1 MKLIKR
7 ILLIV
12 PLLLTTVFASA
23 QQRGQSDG
31 INAGYLDPAMQ
42 VETWAQRFEVEGREV
57 FDYRNE
63 VTAVLGL
70 AGGDRVAD
78 IGAGTGLYVPL
89 LANAV
94 GTSGKVYA
102 VDISPGFITHL
113 DSKIRENGLTQVE
126 TVLSTERSIDL
137 LVNSVDMVF
146 TSDAYHHFVYYQ
158 DMLASMMSALVSG
171 GELIVMD
178 YDISKATRMAE
189 HVGGTVEEFTRQI
202 TEAGFVLVEDL
213 TFPTMEETFVRRF
226 RKP

>member
-1 MKLIKR
+1 MSISRR
-7 ILLIV
+7 ILFSL
-12 PLLLTTVFASA
+12 PLLLIALFANA

-57 FDYRNE
+57 FDFRNE

-70 AGGDRVAD
+70 AAGDRVAD
-78 IGAGTGLYVPL
+78 VGAGTGLYVPL

-94 GTSGKVYA
+94 GASGKVYA

-113 DSKIRENGLTQVE
+113 DGKISENGLTQVE
-126 TVLSTERSIDL
+126 TVLSTERSIEL
-137 LVNSVDMVF
+137 PANSVDMVF

-213 TFPTMEETFVRRF
+213 TFAEMEETFIRRF

>member
-1 MKLIKR
+1 MNLIKR
-7 ILLIV
+7 ILFIV